1 LSDTVDI
8 YTTCQGDTWDLI
20 AYQVYGDERYMV
32 DLLEANPT
40 LGDITIFPAEIA
52 VICPDIEQALP
63 ESLPPWIRN
72 GSDAS

>member
-1 LSDTVDI
+1 
-8 YTTCQGDTWDLI
+8 
-20 AYQVYGDERYMV
+20 MV